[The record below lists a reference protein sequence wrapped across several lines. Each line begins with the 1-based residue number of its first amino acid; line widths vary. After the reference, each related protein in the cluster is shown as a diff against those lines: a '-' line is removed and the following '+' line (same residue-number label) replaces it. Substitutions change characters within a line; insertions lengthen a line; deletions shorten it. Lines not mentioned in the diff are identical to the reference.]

1 MNLMCNTLKNMALC
15 GAFLVLAGCAKFNEI
30 TCDRCYTPEP
40 KCVLEQHP
48 SYVNDDD
55 VIVLQ
60 NLNSRVLAYC
70 YTSERNPAEYCAQQ
84 FEKLGYVRLRE
95 IPYKTADYDFLK
107 TDTYP
112 TRRWRGGELT
122 PRW

>member
-1 MNLMCNTLKNMALC
+1 MRNFIKNMA
-15 GAFLVLAGCAKFNEI
+15 VLLTLAVVSACAKFNEI

-48 SYVNDDD
+48 SYVNDENL
-55 VIVLQ
+55 IVLQ
-60 NLNSRVLAYC
+60 NLNSRVLVYC

-84 FEKLGYVRLRE
+84 FEKKGYVRLRE
-95 IPYKTADYDFLK
+95 IPYKPADYDFLK

>member
-1 MNLMCNTLKNMALC
+1 MFNKFKTVCLLL
-15 GAFLVLAGCAKFNEI
+15 LASAAGGCAKFDEI

-48 SYVNDDD
+48 SYINDDN

-60 NLNSRVLAYC
+60 DLNSRVLAYC
-70 YTSERNPAEYCAQQ
+70 YTSERNPAEFCAQQ
-84 FEKLGYVRLRE
+84 FEKRGYVRLRE

-112 TRRWRGGELT
+112 TRRWRGGEVT

>member
-1 MNLMCNTLKNMALC
+1 MTKKIKICMVLC
-15 GAFLVLAGCAKFNEI
+15 GLFLTAGCAAKTKFDQLV
-30 TCDRCYTPEP
+30 CDRCYTPEP

-48 SYVNDDD
+48 RYVNDEET
-55 VIVLQ
+55 IVLQ
-60 NLNSRVLAYC
+60 DLNSRLVAYC
-70 YTSERNPAEYCAQQ
+70 HNSNFNSAEFCAQE
-84 FEKLGYVRLRE
+84 FEKLGYTRLRD

-112 TRRWRGGELT
+112 TRRWRNGELT

>member
-112 TRRWRGGELT
+112 TRRWRGGELM